1 MKFRCVQKMLS
12 LLMSL
17 CMMMSLSGAMAQSDG
32 EFDALLPL
40 MDLVC
45 AASLISPSAPENV
58 PGEGEQLTST
68 FAGTLFQLASF
79 NGAELQMDAS
89 VTEDTSKQAAWLQ
102 SVFAAGVPELQ
113 EVGSV
118 IAEKYIG
125 FHPVTINNLN
135 DGTVQIIGEM
145 YQASKALRQMTDE
158 EFVSVDWLDRAV
170 FTFRSDA
177 SAMNGF
183 RLAGFSVGTDL
194 SAEEIFMD
202 YDAEIAVEYES
213 KLGFTVLYPAVFEDE
228 LLVEDDNGVSA
239 ELTDGSASFFARR
252 TANENGAAL
261 ADYVSVVA
269 SAIPGSV
276 TAVYEE
282 MQYATVA
289 YVTDDGYSV
298 FEVYTLTEDYVFE
311 AQLRYLTTLANDF
324 TMYNAYLENSF
335 VVNELSQG

>member
-45 AASLISPSAPENV
+45 AASLTSPSAPENV

-68 FAGTLFQLASF
+68 FAGTLFQLSSF

-239 ELTDGSASFFARR
+239 ELADGSASFFARR